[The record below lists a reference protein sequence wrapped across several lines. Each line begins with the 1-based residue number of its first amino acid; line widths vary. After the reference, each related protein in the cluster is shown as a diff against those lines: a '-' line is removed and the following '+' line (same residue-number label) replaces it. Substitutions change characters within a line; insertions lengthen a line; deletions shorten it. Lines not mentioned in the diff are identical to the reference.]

1 MLNRAQRRAAI
12 TTNYYTEAQVRQL
25 LVSDRQKL
33 LKKFANDYSAVV
45 ALCLRDKLRFG
56 KERSIRF
63 MEKVD
68 ILFQDLANGVITI
81 DDIKQ
86 VLVDEVKIYI
96 D

>member
-1 MLNRAQRRAAI
+1 MNRAQRRAGI

-56 KERSIRF
+56 KKRSMRF

>member
-1 MLNRAQRRAAI
+1 MNRAQRRAGI